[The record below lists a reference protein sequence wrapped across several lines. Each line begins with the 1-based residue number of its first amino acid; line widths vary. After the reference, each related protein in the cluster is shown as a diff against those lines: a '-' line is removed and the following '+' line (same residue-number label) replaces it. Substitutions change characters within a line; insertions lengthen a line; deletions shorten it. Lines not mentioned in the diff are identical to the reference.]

1 MAEKD
6 NQKFSRFPSD
16 FLKEIFITLHNFQ
29 APEREEHL
37 EFINYEV
44 KHDLFRNAYDGVK
57 HLNIYMLIID
67 KYN

>member
-6 NQKFSRFPSD
+6 KQKFSRFPSD
-16 FLKEIFITLHNFQ
+16 FLKDIFITLHHFE

-44 KHDLFRNAYDGVK
+44 KHDLFRNAYDSVI
-57 HLNIYMLIID
+57 HII
-67 KYN
+67 

>member
-1 MAEKD
+1 
-6 NQKFSRFPSD
+6 
-16 FLKEIFITLHNFQ
+16 LHNFQ